1 MTTKFAS
8 DFQEQ
13 ARPELI
19 DEHGETGTYT
29 TRAGAVTAALSL
41 RVHRHGTEWVAH
53 AHGAAEIERA
63 TVHVAIADVATP
75 QRNAYFTVTGPDAAS
90 ETWYVQSWRTRAG
103 DHVCDCTNEHVDER
117 LHAPSSQHE
126 TW

>member
-29 TRAGAVTAALSL
+29 TRAGAATAALNL
-41 RVHRHGTEWVAH
+41 LVHRHGTEWVGH
-53 AHGAAEIERA
+53 EHSAAEVERA
-63 TVHVAIADVATP
+63 TVHVAIADLATP
-75 QRNAYFTVTGPDAAS
+75 QRNGYFTTGAGAS
-90 ETWYVQSWRTRAG
+90 AETWYVQTWRTRAG
-103 DHVCDCTNEHVDER
+103 DHVCDCTNEHVAER

-126 TW
+126 EW